1 MANEINEINEM
12 ELDAVN
18 GGSFWSPNAFKQE
31 VYNQAGIKTKY
42 GFFAKDKFWA
52 KNAQGQEVAISYGQ
66 ANAAVRLWRA
76 RGEQPTYEE
85 IAQVCR
91 R

>member
-1 MANEINEINEM
+1 MANEISEKELEI
-12 ELDAVN
+12 VN
-18 GGSFWSPNAFKQE
+18 GGSFWDPNTYKQE

-52 KNAQGQEVAISYGQ
+52 KNANGDEIAISYGQ
-66 ANAAVRLWRA
+66 ANAAVRLWKSS
-76 RGEQPTYEE
+76 GEQPTYEE
-85 IAQVCR
+85 IVKVCR